1 MRVVFVR
8 IEQFAFKSGSEE
20 KGMTLLRD
28 HAAFIAK
35 APGCGRAYLGS
46 PIHGPA
52 FVVYSEW
59 ESEVD
64 LDGLEATLRMNPT
77 ASGSFFGLMGL
88 VKSPPHVAR
97 FEVVR

>member
-1 MRVVFVR
+1 VFVR
-8 IEQFAFKSGSEE
+8 LEQFALKPGGEE
-20 KGMTLLRD
+20 KGLPLLRE

-35 APGCGRAYLGS
+35 APGCWRAYLAT

-52 FVVYSEW
+52 HLVYSEW

-64 LDGLEATLRMNPT
+64 LDRLEATLRSNPA

-88 VKSPPHVAR
+88 VRSPPHVAR
-97 FEVVR
+97 FEVMH